1 MSESSK
7 DEVLNNEDNKPS
19 PDKENTEKPELTL
32 EEKLKNT
39 EQKLLRSLADSENQ
53 RRRFEKEIRDAFD
66 FGGFNFAKE
75 MLNSL
80 DNLQRAKKSI
90 QEDEVLKKSKEFR
103 RIKYELIRKMDIG
116 DGRIRYEGKIDDPHH
131 DHMIC
136 VETGKIIEFV
146 SDEIEMIQ
154 DKIAE
159 EHGYEI
165 IKHIHQLFVKPIKK

>member
-1 MSESSK
+1 MSKK
-7 DEVLNNEDNKPS
+7 DQY
-19 PDKENTEKPELTL
+19 KEKFIEA
-32 EEKLKNT
+32 LKQENLKFT
-39 EQKLLRSLADSENQ
+39 NQ
-53 RRRFEKEIRDAFD
+53 RFAIFEDVLYGKKHRECEEILQSLSKKEINVSRATVYRT
-66 FGGFNFAKE
+66 
-75 MLNSL
+75 L
-80 DNLQRAKKSI
+80 DIL
-90 QEDEVLKKSKEFR
+90 V
-103 RIKYELIRKMDIG
+103 KYELIRKMDIG

-159 EHGYEI
+159 EHGYKI

>member
-1 MSESSK
+1 MSK
-7 DEVLNNEDNKPS
+7 KNQY
-19 PDKENTEKPELTL
+19 KEKFIEA
-32 EEKLKNT
+32 LKQENLKFT
-39 EQKLLRSLADSENQ
+39 NQ
-53 RRRFEKEIRDAFD
+53 RFAIFEDILYEKKHRECEEI
-66 FGGFNFAKE
+66 
-75 MLNSL
+75 LQSL
-80 DNLQRAKKSI
+80 SKKDINVSRATVYRTLDI
-90 QEDEVLKKSKEFR
+90 LV
-103 RIKYELIRKMDIG
+103 KYELIRKMDIG

>member
-1 MSESSK
+1 MSKK
-7 DEVLNNEDNKPS
+7 DQY
-19 PDKENTEKPELTL
+19 KEKFIEALKQ
-32 EEKLKNT
+32 EKLKFT
-39 EQKLLRSLADSENQ
+39 NQ
-53 RRRFEKEIRDAFD
+53 RFAIFEDVLYGKKHRECEQI
-66 FGGFNFAKE
+66 
-75 MLNSL
+75 LQSL
-80 DNLQRAKKSI
+80 SKKDVNVSRATVYRTLDI
-90 QEDEVLKKSKEFR
+90 LV
-103 RIKYELIRKMDIG
+103 KYELIRKMDIG

>member
-1 MSESSK
+1 MSKK
-7 DEVLNNEDNKPS
+7 DQY
-19 PDKENTEKPELTL
+19 KEKFIEA
-32 EEKLKNT
+32 LKQENLKFT
-39 EQKLLRSLADSENQ
+39 NQ
-53 RRRFEKEIRDAFD
+53 RFAIFEDVLYGKKHRECEEI
-66 FGGFNFAKE
+66 
-75 MLNSL
+75 LQSL
-80 DNLQRAKKSI
+80 SKKDVNVSRATVYRTLDI
-90 QEDEVLKKSKEFR
+90 LV
-103 RIKYELIRKMDIG
+103 KYELIRKMDIG

>member
-1 MSESSK
+1 MSKK
-7 DEVLNNEDNKPS
+7 DQY
-19 PDKENTEKPELTL
+19 KEKFIEA
-32 EEKLKNT
+32 LKQENLKFT
-39 EQKLLRSLADSENQ
+39 NQ
-53 RRRFEKEIRDAFD
+53 RLAIFEDILYGKKHRECEEI
-66 FGGFNFAKE
+66 
-75 MLNSL
+75 LQSL
-80 DNLQRAKKSI
+80 SKKDVNVSRATVYRTLDI
-90 QEDEVLKKSKEFR
+90 LV
-103 RIKYELIRKMDIG
+103 KYELIRKMDIG

>member
-1 MSESSK
+1 MSK
-7 DEVLNNEDNKPS
+7 KNQY
-19 PDKENTEKPELTL
+19 KEKFIEA
-32 EEKLKNT
+32 LKQENLKFT
-39 EQKLLRSLADSENQ
+39 NQ
-53 RRRFEKEIRDAFD
+53 RFAIFEDVLYGKKHRECEEI
-66 FGGFNFAKE
+66 
-75 MLNSL
+75 LQSL
-80 DNLQRAKKSI
+80 SKKDINVSRATVYRTLDI
-90 QEDEVLKKSKEFR
+90 LV
-103 RIKYELIRKMDIG
+103 KYELIRKMDIG

>member
-1 MSESSK
+1 MSKK
-7 DEVLNNEDNKPS
+7 DQY
-19 PDKENTEKPELTL
+19 KEKFIEA
-32 EEKLKNT
+32 LKQENLKFT
-39 EQKLLRSLADSENQ
+39 NQ
-53 RRRFEKEIRDAFD
+53 RFAIFEDVLYGKKHRECEEI
-66 FGGFNFAKE
+66 
-75 MLNSL
+75 LQSL
-80 DNLQRAKKSI
+80 SKKAVNVSRATVYRTLDI
-90 QEDEVLKKSKEFR
+90 LV
-103 RIKYELIRKMDIG
+103 KYELIRKMDIG

-154 DKIAE
+154 DKIAD

>member
-1 MSESSK
+1 MSKK
-7 DEVLNNEDNKPS
+7 DQY
-19 PDKENTEKPELTL
+19 KEKFIEA
-32 EEKLKNT
+32 LKQENLKFT
-39 EQKLLRSLADSENQ
+39 NQ
-53 RRRFEKEIRDAFD
+53 R
-66 FGGFNFAKE
+66 FAIFKDVLYGKKHRE
-75 MLNSL
+75 CEQILQSL
-80 DNLQRAKKSI
+80 SKKDVNVSRATVYRTLDI
-90 QEDEVLKKSKEFR
+90 LV
-103 RIKYELIRKMDIG
+103 KYELIRKMDIG

>member
-1 MSESSK
+1 MSKK
-7 DEVLNNEDNKPS
+7 DQY
-19 PDKENTEKPELTL
+19 KEKFIEA
-32 EEKLKNT
+32 LKQENLKFT
-39 EQKLLRSLADSENQ
+39 NQ
-53 RRRFEKEIRDAFD
+53 RFAIFEDVLYGKKHRECEEI
-66 FGGFNFAKE
+66 
-75 MLNSL
+75 LQSL
-80 DNLQRAKKSI
+80 SKKDINVSRATVYRTLDI
-90 QEDEVLKKSKEFR
+90 LV
-103 RIKYELIRKMDIG
+103 KYELIRKMDIG